1 MCPSRSHANADN
13 AKASVVA
20 PVTTSSQVA
29 FEVGRSVAKSSIAA
43 SYPLTPSAATDVL
56 EGPLT
61 QAKSMPVQCLVRTG
75 GPRMQENSDNQI
87 VLFVRDESTSAAAGS
102 HGIRS
107 ASRATQRIR
116 TNVSASVVNETAP
129 QASTII
135 APATILC
142 RVAFDTGPPP
152 VTFARSA

>member
-61 QAKSMPVQCLVRTG
+61 QAKSMPVQCLARTG

-87 VLFVRDESTSAAAGS
+87 ALFVRGTGRRAFNQQALKALGIDPAEARDLGYPLTNPRESQS
-102 HGIRS
+102 
-107 ASRATQRIR
+107 
-116 TNVSASVVNETAP
+116 EL
-129 QASTII
+129 
-135 APATILC
+135 PA
-142 RVAFDTGPPP
+142 
-152 VTFARSA
+152 